1 MSDFRMD
8 EAGLFLERQLEYIR
22 PQIFEVAYADI
33 KYPTLLPV
41 TSEAGQGAQT
51 FTYRIMDSTG
61 EFKLIADAADDL
73 PRSDISQVEKSI
85 NIRSFGG
92 SFGYTVQELRA
103 AQMANIALEQRR
115 ASAVRRAYEEKVEAL
130 AMFGEST
137 VGLAGFFNN
146 STVDVITA
154 DHWFT
159 GTTASG
165 VGTSQE
171 MLELLNYGVTAIING
186 SNMKE
191 QPDTILMAYED
202 YNTISTTR
210 NSDSSD
216 VTVLEYFLRTNPY
229 IRNVEPINQ
238 LDKDN
243 SVLNS
248 NRMVVYKR
256 DPEKVQLHIPQPLE
270 LFPPQQRGLEF
281 IVPAHARVGGVALY
295 YPKSVIYVQAT
306 A

>member
-61 EFKLIADAADDL
+61 EFKLLADAADDL

-103 AQMANIALEQRR
+103 AQKANIALEQRR
-115 ASAVRRAYEEKVEAL
+115 AAAVRRAYEEKVEAV

-146 STVDVITA
+146 STVDVIA
-154 DHWFT
+154 ANYWFT
-159 GTTASG
+159 GTTAS
-165 VGTSQE
+165 GTSQE
-171 MLELLNYGVTAIING
+171 MLELLNYGVSAIINA

-191 QPDTILMAYED
+191 QPDTILLAYED
-202 YNTISTTR
+202 YNKISTTR

-243 SVLNS
+243 SVLNT

-295 YPKSVIYVQAT
+295 YPKSVIYVQASS
-306 A
+306 

>member
-8 EAGLFLERQLEYIR
+8 EAGLFLERQLEFIR

-33 KYPTLLPV
+33 KYSTILPV

-73 PRSDISQVEKSI
+73 PRADISQVEKSI

-115 ASAVRRAYEEKVEAL
+115 AQAVRRAYEEKVEDVAL
-130 AMFGEST
+130 FGESS

-146 STVDVITA
+146 STVDVVTA
-154 DHWFT
+154 DKWFT
-159 GTTASG
+159 DSGTTA
-165 VGTSQE
+165 QE
-171 MLELLNYGVTAIING
+171 MLELLNYGVTGIINA
-186 SNMKE
+186 SQMKE
-191 QPDTILMAYED
+191 QPDTILMAWND
-202 YNTISTTR
+202 YREISTRR

-229 IRNVEPINQ
+229 INNIEPINQ
-238 LDKDN
+238 LDKTK
-243 SVLNS
+243 SGLTT

-256 DPEKVQLHIPQPLE
+256 DPGKVQLHIPQPLE

-281 IVPAHARVGGVALY
+281 IVPANARVGGVALY
-295 YPKSVIYVQAT
+295 YPKSAIYVQAS

>member
-61 EFKLIADAADDL
+61 EFKLLADAADDL

-115 ASAVRRAYEEKVEAL
+115 AAAVRRAYEEKVEAV

-146 STVDVITA
+146 STVDVIA
-154 DHWFT
+154 ANYWFT
-159 GTTASG
+159 GTTAS
-165 VGTSQE
+165 GTSQE
-171 MLELLNYGVTAIING
+171 MLELLNYGVSAIINA

-191 QPDTILMAYED
+191 QPDTILLAYED
-202 YNTISTTR
+202 YNKISTTR

-243 SVLNS
+243 SVLNT

-295 YPKSVIYVQAT
+295 YPKSVIYVQAS

>member
-115 ASAVRRAYEEKVEAL
+115 AAAVRRAYEEKVEAV

-146 STVDVITA
+146 STVDVIAA
-154 DHWFT
+154 DYWFT
-159 GTTASG
+159 GTTAS
-165 VGTSQE
+165 GTSQE
-171 MLELLNYGVTAIING
+171 MLELLNYGVSAIINA

-191 QPDTILMAYED
+191 QPDTILLAYED
-202 YNTISTTR
+202 YNKISTTR

-243 SVLNS
+243 SVLNT

-295 YPKSVIYVQAT
+295 YPKSVIYVQAS

>member
-8 EAGLFLERQLEYIR
+8 EAGLFLERQLEFIR
-22 PQIFEVAYADI
+22 PQVFEVTYADI

-41 TSEAGQGAQT
+41 TSEAGPGAQT

-73 PRSDISQVEKSI
+73 PRADISQVEKSI

-115 ASAVRRAYEEKVEAL
+115 ASAVRRAYEEKVEAV
-130 AMFGEST
+130 AMFGESS

-146 STVDVITA
+146 ATVDVIAT
-154 DHWFT
+154 DRWFT

-165 VGTSQE
+165 TAQD
-171 MLELLNYGVTAIING
+171 MLELLNYGVSAIINA

-191 QPDTILMAYED
+191 QPDTILLAYED
-202 YNTISTTR
+202 YNKISTTR

-238 LDKDN
+238 LDADN
-243 SVLNS
+243 SVLNT

-295 YPKSVIYVQAT
+295 YPKSVIYVQAS

>member
-1 MSDFRMD
+1 MSEFRMD
-8 EAGLFLERQLEYIR
+8 EAGLFLERQLEFIR
-22 PQIFEVAYADI
+22 PQVFEVQYADI
-33 KYPTLLPV
+33 KYPTILPV
-41 TSEAGQGAQT
+41 TSEAGPGAQT

-73 PRSDISQVEKSI
+73 PRADISQIEKSI

-115 ASAVRRAYEEKVEAL
+115 AAAVRRAYEEKVEEV
-130 AMFGEST
+130 AMFGESS
-137 VGLAGFFNN
+137 VSLAGFFNN
-146 STVDVITA
+146 ATVDVVSA
-154 DHWFT
+154 DKWFT
-159 GTTASG
+159 GTTAT
-165 VGTSQE
+165 GTTAQD
-171 MLELLNYGVTAIING
+171 MLELLNYGVSAII
-186 SNMKE
+186 SASQMKE
-191 QPDTILMAYED
+191 QPDTILLAYED
-202 YNTISTTR
+202 YNKISITR

-238 LDKDN
+238 LDSSN
-243 SVLNS
+243 GSLS
-248 NRMVVYKR
+248 TNRMVIYKR

-295 YPKSVIYVQAT
+295 YPKSVIYVQAP
-306 A
+306 

>member
-1 MSDFRMD
+1 MSEFRMD
-8 EAGLFLERQLEYIR
+8 EAGLFLERQLEFIR
-22 PQIFEVAYADI
+22 PQVFEVQYADI
-33 KYPTLLPV
+33 KYPTVLPV
-41 TSEAGQGAQT
+41 TSEAGPGAQT
-51 FTYRIMDSTG
+51 FTYRIMDATG

-73 PRSDISQVEKSI
+73 PRADISQTEKSI

-115 ASAVRRAYEEKVEAL
+115 AAAVRRAYEEKVEDL
-130 AMFGEST
+130 AFFGEGT
-137 VGLAGFFNN
+137 VGLSGFFNN
-146 STVDVITA
+146 STVDVVAADKWFSTA
-154 DHWFT
+154 
-159 GTTASG
+159 TA
-165 VGTSQE
+165 QE
-171 MLELLNYGVTAIING
+171 MLELLNYGVTAIINA
-186 SNMKE
+186 SKMKE
-191 QPDTILMAYED
+191 QPDTILMAWED
-202 YNTISTTR
+202 YNKVSTTR

-216 VTVLEYFLRTNPY
+216 VTVLEYFLRTNPF

-238 LDKDN
+238 LDADN
-243 SVLNS
+243 SALNT

-295 YPKSVIYVQAT
+295 YPKSVIYVQANS
-306 A
+306 

>member
-1 MSDFRMD
+1 MTTDFRMD

-22 PQIFEVAYADI
+22 PQVFEVEYADI
-33 KYPTLLPV
+33 KYPTILPV
-41 TSEAGQGAQT
+41 TSEAGNAAQT

-61 EFKLIADAADDL
+61 EFRLIADAADDL
-73 PRSDISQVEKSI
+73 PRADVSQVEKSI

-103 AQMANIALEQRR
+103 AQMANVALEQRR
-115 ASAVRRAYEEKVEAL
+115 AAAVRRAYEEKVENV
-130 AMFGEST
+130 AMFGESS

-146 STVDVITA
+146 STVDVIAT
-154 DHWFT
+154 DRWFT

-165 VGTSQE
+165 TAQD
-171 MLELLNYGVTAIING
+171 MLELLNYGVSAII
-186 SNMKE
+186 SASKMKE

-202 YNTISTTR
+202 YNKVSTTR

-238 LDKDN
+238 LDADN
-243 SVLNS
+243 SVLNT

-256 DPEKVQLHIPQPLE
+256 DPQKVQLHIPQPLE

-295 YPKSVIYVQAT
+295 YPKSVIYLQAS

>member
-22 PQIFEVAYADI
+22 PQVFEVQYADI
-33 KYPTLLPV
+33 KYPTILPV
-41 TSEAGQGAQT
+41 TSEAGSGAQT
-51 FTYRIMDSTG
+51 FTYRIMDATG
-61 EFKLIADAADDL
+61 EFKVIADAADDL
-73 PRSDISQVEKSI
+73 PRADISQTEKSI
-85 NIRSFGG
+85 NIRSIGG

-115 ASAVRRAYEEKVEAL
+115 ASAVRRAYEEKVEDI
-130 AMFGEST
+130 AMFGEAS
-137 VGLAGFFNN
+137 VGLGGFFNN
-146 STVDVITA
+146 STVDLVVA
-154 DHWFT
+154 DKWFT
-159 GTTASG
+159 DSGTTA
-165 VGTSQE
+165 QE
-171 MLELLNYGVTAIING
+171 MLELLNYGVTAIVNG
-186 SNMKE
+186 SKMKE
-191 QPDTILMAYED
+191 EPDTILMPYED
-202 YNTISTTR
+202 YNKVSTTR

-238 LDKDN
+238 LDADN
-243 SVLNS
+243 SVLDK

-256 DPEKVQLHIPQPLE
+256 DPQKVQLHIPQPLE

-295 YPKSVIYVQAT
+295 YPKSVIYVQDN
-306 A
+306 

>member
-8 EAGLFLERQLEYIR
+8 EAGLFLERQLEFIR
-22 PQIFEVAYADI
+22 PQVFEVTYADI

-41 TSEAGQGAQT
+41 TSEAGPGAQT

-73 PRSDISQVEKSI
+73 PRADISQIERTI

-103 AQMANIALEQRR
+103 AQMATIALEQRR
-115 ASAVRRAYEEKVEAL
+115 ATAVRRAYEEKVESV
-130 AMFGEST
+130 AMFGESS
-137 VGLAGFFNN
+137 VGLVGFFNN
-146 STVDVITA
+146 PTVDVVAADKWFDTA
-154 DHWFT
+154 
-159 GTTASG
+159 TAA
-165 VGTSQE
+165 E
-171 MLELLNYGVTAIING
+171 MLELLNYGVSAIINA
-186 SNMKE
+186 SKMKE
-191 QPDTILMAYED
+191 QPDTILLAYED
-202 YNTISTTR
+202 YNKISTTR

-238 LDKDN
+238 LDAGN
-243 SVLNS
+243 SVLNT

-295 YPKSVIYVQAT
+295 YPKSVIYVQAS

>member
-61 EFKLIADAADDL
+61 EFKLLADAADDL

-115 ASAVRRAYEEKVEAL
+115 AAAVRRAYEEKVEAV

-146 STVDVITA
+146 STVDVIAA
-154 DHWFT
+154 DYWFT
-159 GTTASG
+159 GATAS
-165 VGTSQE
+165 GTSQE
-171 MLELLNYGVTAIING
+171 MLELLNYGVSAIINA

-191 QPDTILMAYED
+191 QPDTILLAYED
-202 YNTISTTR
+202 YNKISTTR

-243 SVLNS
+243 SVLNT

-295 YPKSVIYVQAT
+295 YPKSVIYVQAS

>member
-22 PQIFEVAYADI
+22 PQVFEIAYADI
-33 KYPTLLPV
+33 KYPTILPV
-41 TSEAGQGAQT
+41 TSEAGPGAQT
-51 FTYRIMDSTG
+51 FTYRIMDATG
-61 EFKLIADAADDL
+61 EFKVIADAADDL
-73 PRSDISQVEKSI
+73 PRADISQTEKSI
-85 NIRSFGG
+85 NIRSIGG

-115 ASAVRRAYEEKVEAL
+115 AAAVRRAYEEKVEEI
-130 AMFGEST
+130 AMFGEAS

-146 STVDVITA
+146 STVDLVVA
-154 DHWFT
+154 DKWFT
-159 GTTASG
+159 DSGTTA
-165 VGTSQE
+165 QE
-171 MLELLNYGVTAIING
+171 MLELLNYGVTAIVNG
-186 SNMKE
+186 SKMKE
-191 QPDTILMAYED
+191 EPDTILMPYED
-202 YNTISTTR
+202 YNKVSTTR

-238 LDKDN
+238 LDADN
-243 SVLNS
+243 SVLDK
-248 NRMVVYKR
+248 NRMVIYKR
-256 DPEKVQLHIPQPLE
+256 DPQKVQLHLPQPLE

-295 YPKSVIYVQAT
+295 YPKSVIYVQDN
-306 A
+306 

>member
-22 PQIFEVAYADI
+22 PQVFEVQYADI
-33 KYPTLLPV
+33 KYPTILPV
-41 TSEAGQGAQT
+41 TSEAGPGAQT
-51 FTYRIMDSTG
+51 FTYRIMDATG
-61 EFKLIADAADDL
+61 EFKVIADAADDL
-73 PRSDISQVEKSI
+73 PRADISQTEKSI
-85 NIRSFGG
+85 NIRSIGG

-115 ASAVRRAYEEKVEAL
+115 ASAVRRAYEEKVEDI
-130 AMFGEST
+130 AMFGEAS
-137 VGLAGFFNN
+137 VGLGGFFNN
-146 STVDVITA
+146 STVDLVVA
-154 DHWFT
+154 DKWFT
-159 GTTASG
+159 DSGTTA
-165 VGTSQE
+165 QE
-171 MLELLNYGVTAIING
+171 MLELLNYGVTAIVNG
-186 SNMKE
+186 SKMKE
-191 QPDTILMAYED
+191 EPDTILMPYED
-202 YNTISTTR
+202 YNKVSITR

-238 LDKDN
+238 LDADN
-243 SVLNS
+243 SVLDK

-256 DPEKVQLHIPQPLE
+256 DPQKVQLHIPQPLE

-295 YPKSVIYVQAT
+295 YPKSVIYVQDN
-306 A
+306 

>member
-22 PQIFEVAYADI
+22 PQVFETVYADI
-33 KYPTLLPV
+33 KYPTILPV
-41 TSEAGQGAQT
+41 TAEAGNAAQT

-61 EFKLIADAADDL
+61 DFRLLADAADDL
-73 PRSDISQVEKSI
+73 PRADISQVEKSI

-115 ASAVRRAYEEKVEAL
+115 AAAVRRAYEEKVEEV
-130 AMFGEST
+130 AMFGEASAS
-137 VGLAGFFNN
+137 LAGFFNN
-146 STVDVITA
+146 STVDVLTA
-154 DHWFT
+154 DKWFT
-159 GTTASG
+159 DSGT
-165 VGTSQE
+165 TSQE
-171 MLELLNYGVTAIING
+171 MLELLNYGVTAIVNG
-186 SNMKE
+186 SKMKE
-191 QPDTILMAYED
+191 QPDTILVPYED
-202 YNTISTTR
+202 FRVISTQR

-229 IRNVEPINQ
+229 ITSIEPINQ
-238 LDKDN
+238 LDADN
-243 SVLNS
+243 SSLTT

-256 DPEKVQLHIPQPLE
+256 DPQKVQLHIPQPLE

-281 IVPAHARVGGVALY
+281 IVPAHARVGGVAIY
-295 YPKSVIYVQAT
+295 FPKSVIYVQNN
-306 A
+306 

>member
-8 EAGLFLERQLEYIR
+8 EAGLFLERQLEFIR
-22 PQIFEVAYADI
+22 PQVFEVAYADI
-33 KYPTLLPV
+33 KYPTILPV
-41 TSEAGQGAQT
+41 TSEAGNAAQT
-51 FTYRIMDSTG
+51 FTFRIMDSTG

-73 PRSDISQVEKSI
+73 PRADISQVEKSI

-103 AQMANIALEQRR
+103 AQMANISLEQRR
-115 ASAVRRAYEEKVEAL
+115 ATAVRRAYEEKVESV

-146 STVDVITA
+146 STVDIIA
-154 DHWFT
+154 SDRWFT
-159 GTTASG
+159 GSTASG
-165 VGTSQE
+165 TAQD
-171 MLELLNYGVTAIING
+171 MLELLNYGVSAIISA

-202 YNTISTTR
+202 YNKVSTTR

-238 LDKDN
+238 LDADN
-243 SVLNS
+243 SVLTV

-295 YPKSVIYVQAT
+295 YPKSVIYMQAS

>member
-1 MSDFRMD
+1 
-8 EAGLFLERQLEYIR
+8 
-22 PQIFEVAYADI
+22 
-33 KYPTLLPV
+33 
-41 TSEAGQGAQT
+41 
-51 FTYRIMDSTG
+51 
-61 EFKLIADAADDL
+61 
-73 PRSDISQVEKSI
+73 VEKSI

-115 ASAVRRAYEEKVEAL
+115 ASAVRRAYEEKVEAV
-130 AMFGEST
+130 AMFGESS

-146 STVDVITA
+146 ATVDVITA
-154 DHWFT
+154 DKWFT

-165 VGTSQE
+165 TAQD
-171 MLELLNYGVTAIING
+171 MLELLNYGVSAIINA

-191 QPDTILMAYED
+191 QPDTILLAYED
-202 YNTISTTR
+202 YNKISTTR

-238 LDKDN
+238 LDADN
-243 SVLNS
+243 SVLNT

-295 YPKSVIYVQAT
+295 YPKSVIYVQAS

>member
-115 ASAVRRAYEEKVEAL
+115 AAAVRRAYEEKVEAV

-146 STVDVITA
+146 STVDVIA
-154 DHWFT
+154 ANYWFT
-159 GTTASG
+159 GATAS
-165 VGTSQE
+165 GTSQE
-171 MLELLNYGVTAIING
+171 MLELLNYGVSAIINA

-202 YNTISTTR
+202 YNKVSTTR

-243 SVLNS
+243 SVLNT

-295 YPKSVIYVQAT
+295 YPKSVIYVQASS
-306 A
+306 

>member
-1 MSDFRMD
+1 MTFDRFD
-8 EAGLFLERQLEYIR
+8 AEAGLFLSRQLEFIR
-22 PQIFEVAYADI
+22 PQIFETKYADI
-33 KYPTLLPV
+33 KYPTILPV
-41 TSEAGQGAQT
+41 TSEAGPGAQT
-51 FTYRIMDSTG
+51 YTYRVMDATG
-61 EFKLIADAADDL
+61 EFKIISDAADDL
-73 PRSDISQVEKSI
+73 PRADVTQVEKTI
-85 NIRSFGG
+85 NIRSIAG

-103 AQMANIALEQRR
+103 AQMADVALEQRR
-115 ASAVRRAYEEKVEAL
+115 AAAVRRGYEEKVESI
-130 AMFGEST
+130 AMFGDTSASLT
-137 VGLAGFFNN
+137 GFFNN
-146 STVDVITA
+146 STVDVYTA
-154 DHWFT
+154 DKWFT
-159 GTTASG
+159 DSGT
-165 VGTSQE
+165 TSQE
-171 MLELLNYGVTAIING
+171 MLDLLNYGVSAIVNG
-186 SNMKE
+186 SRMVE

-202 YNTISTTR
+202 YNVIATQR

-238 LDKDN
+238 LDAAN
-243 SVLNS
+243 SVLNT

-295 YPKSVIYVQAT
+295 YPKSVIYVQAS

>member
-8 EAGLFLERQLEYIR
+8 DAGLFLQRQLEFIR
-22 PQIFEVAYADI
+22 PQVFEIAYADI

-41 TSEAGQGAQT
+41 TSEAGPGAQT

-73 PRSDISQVEKSI
+73 PRADISQVEKSI

-115 ASAVRRAYEEKVEAL
+115 ASAVRRAYEEKVEAV

-146 STVDVITA
+146 ATVDVIAT
-154 DHWFT
+154 DRWFT
-159 GTTASG
+159 GSTASG
-165 VGTSQE
+165 TAQD
-171 MLELLNYGVTAIING
+171 MLELLNYGVSAIINA
-186 SNMKE
+186 SKMKE
-191 QPDTILMAYED
+191 QPDTILLAYED
-202 YNTISTTR
+202 YNKISTTR

-229 IRNVEPINQ
+229 IRNVEPVNQ
-238 LDKDN
+238 LDADN
-243 SVLNS
+243 SVLNT

-295 YPKSVIYVQAT
+295 YPKSVIYVQAS